1 MNKKEIKKELIE
13 QLCIIRQCRK
23 YNLTIW
29 QCPQFVFLIM
39 GVVIISSALLTYTVG
54 FRYIDDPLM
63 IALIVL
69 LSSWVLF
76 ILAYFITHS
85 VEKLAEA
92 SRMKMEFLTIMT
104 HQIRTPFT
112 NLRWVVDLLV
122 TDKVG
127 SFDKKQKEYLEI
139 LRENSERLEE
149 LINKIVTV
157 SKIEQGEFPMKKKK
171 FSLEKLVAKAVKESK
186 VYAAASNIEVETDI
200 SKEIPE
206 LLADQEQITEVIENL
221 LNNAIKYSKKKGK
234 VKILATMKEKK
245 VYVEIKDTG
254 LGIPEE
260 DQKYIFRKFF
270 RSKNAIK
277 HQTQGSGLGLFIIK
291 SIIKAHKGKVG
302 FSSQMGK
309 GTTFWF
315 TLPIKK

>member
-1 MNKKEIKKELIE
+1 MNRKEIKKELIE
-13 QLCIIRQCRK
+13 QLCIIRQCKK
-23 YNLTIW
+23 YNLAVW

-186 VYAAASNIEVETDI
+186 VYAAASNVEVETDI

-234 VKILATMKEKK
+234 VEILATVKEKK

-254 LGIPEE
+254 MGIPEE